1 MRGKCPRL
9 YGILRTT
16 LRPLTNRY
24 GTLVQRDLESLLPKY
39 SQGISRTLKRQGKIS
54 TLKQRDTTLTCLESH
69 CNNETTRQADNCMR
83 NSTKDEWDK
92 SMTKMQRTIG
102 ALSLCTETIA
112 RDIIR
117 IPDNKKLRRKV
128 AVRK

>member
-1 MRGKCPRL
+1 MRRKCPRP

-16 LRPLTNRY
+16 PRPLTNQY

-54 TLKQRDTTLTCLESH
+54 TLKQRDTTLTCLESR

-83 NSTKDEWDK
+83 NSTKNEWDK
-92 SMTKMQRTIG
+92 SMTKTQRTIS
-102 ALSLCTETIA
+102 ALSLCTETSA
-112 RDIIR
+112 RDTVTIR
-117 IPDNKKLRRKV
+117 DNKRLRRKV

>member
-54 TLKQRDTTLTCLESH
+54 TLKQRDTTLACLESH
-69 CNNETTRQADNCMR
+69 RNNETTRQADNCMR

-92 SMTKMQRTIG
+92 STTKMQRTIDD
-102 ALSLCTETIA
+102 LSLCTEIIA
-112 RDIIR
+112 RDITMIL
-117 IPDNKKLRRKV
+117 DDKKLSRKV

>member
-1 MRGKCPRL
+1 MRGKCPRP
-9 YGILRTT
+9 YSILRTT

-54 TLKQRDTTLTCLESH
+54 TLKQRDTTLTCLESR

-92 SMTKMQRTIG
+92 STTKMQRTIDD
-102 ALSLCTETIA
+102 LSLCTEIIA
-112 RDIIR
+112 QDISMIL
-117 IPDNKKLRRKV
+117 DNKKLSRKV